1 MKKRVIKKKSGEHK
15 GRRGKRNDEK
25 ILDKKMEGNRKNRKS
40 VVSKRI
46 KKVKIYGEKGRKEKL
61 LLTVKYDVL
70 HCFKLI
76 CYNTL

>member
-1 MKKRVIKKKSGEHK
+1 M
-15 GRRGKRNDEK
+15 D
-25 ILDKKMEGNRKNRKS
+25 GNKTNRKS

-46 KKVKIYGEKGRKEKL
+46 KKVKIYGENGRKEKL